1 MTEVQKNTKYHW
13 GCEETASLTRCWGGY
28 KLLQPLWKQ
37 CSVSYDSKQQLLY
50 DPEKALLDIY
60 PRENDNLCSYR
71 NQYMNVPAQTGNSPG
86 VPQRWSVEWWH
97 TCTMESYSA
106 PKMNDTWNTWAESWG
121 SYSEWKKPIPKA
133 IYQMIPFLE
142 QAWKDS

>member
-86 VPQRWSVEWWH
+86 VPQQENGQTVEYLYNKILTQQYKQTTDIWSN
-97 TCTMESYSA
+97 MEQSQ
-106 PKMNDTWNTWAESWG
+106 KHC
-121 SYSEWKKPIPKA
+121 I
-133 IYQMIPFLE
+133 
-142 QAWKDS
+142 